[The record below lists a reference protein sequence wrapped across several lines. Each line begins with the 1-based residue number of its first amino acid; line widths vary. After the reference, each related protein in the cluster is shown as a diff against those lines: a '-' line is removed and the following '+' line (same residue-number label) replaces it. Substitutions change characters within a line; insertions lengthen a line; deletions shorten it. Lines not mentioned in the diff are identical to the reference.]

1 MDKGIGKNRTRE
13 DHADVSNQ
21 LYAAYAEGR
30 DLRDLVTIVGE
41 DALSERDKKFLKFA
55 DEFEKRFV
63 KQDAHED
70 RSIQRTLDI
79 GWELISIL
87 PTSEIKKIDEKHIK
101 KYLLKSE

>member
-1 MDKGIGKNRTRE
+1 MV
-13 DHADVSNQ
+13 A
-21 LYAAYAEGR
+21 
-30 DLRDLVTIVGE
+30 IVGE

-63 KQDAHED
+63 KQNNHED

-87 PTSEIKKIDEKHIK
+87 PISEIKKIDDKHIK
-101 KYLLKSE
+101 KYLFESGFNWYIIYRPPSGNNGDENIPFELNF